1 MLISN
6 EWLKEY
12 VTIDDSVSNLAERIT
27 RTGIEVDD
35 LIDYTKDIKNLVVG
49 FVKSKDKHPDADK
62 LNVCQVDIGEDEPVQ
77 IVCGAPN
84 VDAGQYVIVAKVGGR
99 LPGGIKIKRAKLRGE
114 RSEGM
119 ICSLQEIGISSNYI
133 PKSFESGIY
142 VFSESQV
149 PGTDALQALYLDDQ
163 VMEFDLTPNRA
174 DALSMIGTA
183 YEVAALYNTKM
194 TKPDT
199 TSNELELSAND
210 ELTVTIE
217 NEDKVPYYSA
227 RVVHDVTIEPSPI
240 WMQARLIKAGIRPIN
255 NVVDISNYVLL
266 EYGQPLHM
274 FDQDAIGSQQIVVR
288 QANEGEKMT
297 TLDDTERE
305 LLTSDIVITNGQ
317 TPIALA
323 GVMGGDFSEVKEQTS
338 NIVIE
343 GAIFDPVSIRHTSRR
358 LNLRSESSSRFEKGI
373 ATEFVDEAVD
383 RACYLLQTYANGKVL
398 KDRVSSGELGAFI
411 TPIDITADKINRTI
425 GFDLSQNDIVTIF
438 NQLGFDTEINDDVIT
453 VLVPSRRKDITI
465 KEDLIEEVA
474 RIYGYDDIPSTLP
487 VFDKVT
493 SGQLTD
499 RQYKTR
505 MVKEVLEGA
514 GLDQAITY
522 SLVSKEDATAFS
534 MQQRQTI
541 DLLMPMSEAHAS
553 LRQSLLPHLIEAA
566 SYNVARKNKD
576 VKLFEIGNVFFANGE
591 GELPD
596 QVEYLSGILTGD
608 YVVNQWQ
615 GKKETVDFYLA
626 KGVVDRV
633 SEKLNLEFSYR
644 RADID
649 GLHPGRTAEI
659 LLENKVVGFIGELHP
674 TLAADN
680 DLKRT
685 YVFELNFD
693 ALMSVSVGYINYQ
706 PIPRFP
712 GMSRDIALEVDQ
724 NIPAADLLSTI
735 HAHGGNILK
744 DTLVFD
750 VYQGEHLEKGKK
762 SIAIRLNYLDTEET
776 LTDERVSKVQA
787 EIEAAL
793 IEQGEV
799 VEIGRAHV

>member
-49 FVKSKDKHPDADK
+49 FVKSKEKHPDADK

-142 VFSESQV
+142 VFSEAQV

-194 TKPDT
+194 TKPET
-199 TSNELELSAND
+199 TSNELDLSAND

-674 TLAADN
+674 ILAADN

-693 ALMSVSVGYINYQ
+693 ALMAVSVGYINYQ
-706 PIPRFP
+706 PIPRLP

-793 IEQGEV
+793 IEQGAV
-799 VEIGRAHV
+799 IR

>member
-27 RTGIEVDD
+27 CTGIEVDD

-49 FVKSKDKHPDADK
+49 FVKSKEKHPDADK

-142 VFSESQV
+142 VFSEAQV

-199 TSNELELSAND
+199 TSNELELSANN

-297 TLDDTERE
+297 TLDGTERE

-453 VLVPSRRKDITI
+453 VQVPSRRKDITI

-487 VFDKVT
+487 VFEKVT

-626 KGVVDRV
+626 KGIVDRV

-693 ALMSVSVGYINYQ
+693 ALMAVSVGYINYQ

-793 IEQGEV
+793 IEHGAV
-799 VEIGRAHV
+799 IR

>member
-49 FVKSKDKHPDADK
+49 FVKSKEKHPDADK

-119 ICSLQEIGISSNYI
+119 ICSLQEIGISSNYV

-323 GVMGGDFSEVKEQTS
+323 GVMGGDFSEVKEHTS

-453 VLVPSRRKDITI
+453 VQVPSRRKDITI

-487 VFDKVT
+487 VFEKVT

-522 SLVSKEDATAFS
+522 SLVSKEDATAFA

-591 GELPD
+591 GEVPD

-693 ALMSVSVGYINYQ
+693 ALMAVSVGYINYQ

-793 IEQGEV
+793 IEQGAV
-799 VEIGRAHV
+799 IR

>member
-49 FVKSKDKHPDADK
+49 FVKSKEKYPDADK

-142 VFSESQV
+142 VFSEAQV

-194 TKPDT
+194 TKPET
-199 TSNELELSAND
+199 TSNELDLSAND

-615 GKKETVDFYLA
+615 DKKETVDFYLA

-674 TLAADN
+674 ILAADN

-693 ALMSVSVGYINYQ
+693 ALMAVSVGYINYQ

-793 IEQGEV
+793 IEQGAV
-799 VEIGRAHV
+799 IR

>member
-49 FVKSKDKHPDADK
+49 FVKSKEKHPDADK

-142 VFSESQV
+142 VFSEAQV

-194 TKPDT
+194 TKPET
-199 TSNELELSAND
+199 TSNELDLSAND

-453 VLVPSRRKDITI
+453 VLVPSRHKDITI

-615 GKKETVDFYLA
+615 DKKETVDFYLA

-674 TLAADN
+674 ILAADN

-693 ALMSVSVGYINYQ
+693 ALMAVSVGYINYQ

-793 IEQGEV
+793 IEQGAV
-799 VEIGRAHV
+799 IR

>member
-659 LLENKVVGFIGELHP
+659 LLENKVVGFIGELLP

-793 IEQGEV
+793 IEQGAV
-799 VEIGRAHV
+799 IR

>member
-49 FVKSKDKHPDADK
+49 FVKSKEKHPDADK

-194 TKPDT
+194 TKPET

-240 WMQARLIKAGIRPIN
+240 WMQARLIKAGIRSIN

-323 GVMGGDFSEVKEQTS
+323 GVMGGDFSEVKEHTS

-398 KDRVSSGELGAFI
+398 KDRVSSGELSAFI

-453 VLVPSRRKDITI
+453 VQVPSRRKDITI

-487 VFDKVT
+487 VFEKVT

-522 SLVSKEDATAFS
+522 SLVSKEDATAFA

-693 ALMSVSVGYINYQ
+693 ALMAVSVGYINYQ

-712 GMSRDIALEVDQ
+712 GMSRDIALEVNQ

-793 IEQGEV
+793 IEQGAV
-799 VEIGRAHV
+799 IR

>member
-49 FVKSKDKHPDADK
+49 FVKSKEKHPDADK

-119 ICSLQEIGISSNYI
+119 ICSLQEIGISSNYV

-194 TKPDT
+194 TKPDA

-323 GVMGGDFSEVKEQTS
+323 GVMGGDFSEVKEHTS

-453 VLVPSRRKDITI
+453 VQVPSRRKDITI

-487 VFDKVT
+487 VFEKVT

-522 SLVSKEDATAFS
+522 SLVSKEDATAFA

-693 ALMSVSVGYINYQ
+693 ALMAVSVGYINYQ

-793 IEQGEV
+793 IEQGAV
-799 VEIGRAHV
+799 IR

>member
-49 FVKSKDKHPDADK
+49 FVKSKEKHPDADK

-194 TKPDT
+194 TKPET

-217 NEDKVPYYSA
+217 NEDKAPYYSA

-317 TPIALA
+317 TSIALA
-323 GVMGGDFSEVKEQTS
+323 GVMGGDFSEVKEHTS

-398 KDRVSSGELGAFI
+398 KDRVSSGELSAFI

-453 VLVPSRRKDITI
+453 VQVPSRRKDITI

-487 VFDKVT
+487 VFEKVT

-522 SLVSKEDATAFS
+522 SLVSKEDATAFA

-693 ALMSVSVGYINYQ
+693 ALMAVSVGYINYQ

-712 GMSRDIALEVDQ
+712 GMSRDIALEVNQ

-793 IEQGEV
+793 IEQGAV
-799 VEIGRAHV
+799 IR

>member
-49 FVKSKDKHPDADK
+49 FVKSKEKHPDADK

-133 PKSFESGIY
+133 PKSFESGIF

-194 TKPDT
+194 TKPET

-240 WMQARLIKAGIRPIN
+240 WMQVRLIKAGIRPIN

-323 GVMGGDFSEVKEQTS
+323 GVMGGDFSEVKEHTS

-453 VLVPSRRKDITI
+453 VQVPSRRKDITI

-487 VFDKVT
+487 VFEKVT

-522 SLVSKEDATAFS
+522 SLVSKEDATAFA

-541 DLLMPMSEAHAS
+541 DLLMPMSEAHTS

-659 LLENKVVGFIGELHP
+659 LLENKVIGFIGELHP

-693 ALMSVSVGYINYQ
+693 ALMAVSVGYINYQ

-793 IEQGEV
+793 IEQGAV
-799 VEIGRAHV
+799 IR

>member
-49 FVKSKDKHPDADK
+49 FVKSKEKHPDADK

-194 TKPDT
+194 TKPET

-323 GVMGGDFSEVKEQTS
+323 GVMGGDFSEVKEHTS

-453 VLVPSRRKDITI
+453 VQVPSRRKDITI

-487 VFDKVT
+487 VFEKVT

-514 GLDQAITY
+514 GLDQSITY
-522 SLVSKEDATAFS
+522 SLVSKEDATAFA

-693 ALMSVSVGYINYQ
+693 ALMAVSVGYINYQ

-712 GMSRDIALEVDQ
+712 GMSRDIALEVNQ

-793 IEQGEV
+793 IEQGAV
-799 VEIGRAHV
+799 IR

>member
-12 VTIDDSVSNLAERIT
+12 VTIDDSVSDLAERIT

-49 FVKSKDKHPDADK
+49 FVKSKEKHPDADK

-194 TKPDT
+194 TKPET

-288 QANEGEKMT
+288 QADEGEKMT

-693 ALMSVSVGYINYQ
+693 ALMAVSVGYINYQ

-793 IEQGEV
+793 IEQGAV
-799 VEIGRAHV
+799 IR

>member
-49 FVKSKDKHPDADK
+49 FVKSKEKHPDADK

-142 VFSESQV
+142 VFSEAQV

-194 TKPDT
+194 TKPET
-199 TSNELELSAND
+199 TSNELDLSAND

-240 WMQARLIKAGIRPIN
+240 WMQAHLIKAGIRPIN

-541 DLLMPMSEAHAS
+541 DLLMPISEAHAS

-674 TLAADN
+674 ILAADN

-693 ALMSVSVGYINYQ
+693 ALMAVSVGYINYQ

-793 IEQGEV
+793 IEQGAV
-799 VEIGRAHV
+799 IR

>member
-49 FVKSKDKHPDADK
+49 FVKSKEKHPDADK

-194 TKPDT
+194 TKPET

-210 ELTVTIE
+210 ELTVKIE

-453 VLVPSRRKDITI
+453 VQVPSRRKDITI

-487 VFDKVT
+487 VFEKVT

-522 SLVSKEDATAFS
+522 SLVSKEDATAFA

-693 ALMSVSVGYINYQ
+693 ALMAVSVGYINYQ

-793 IEQGEV
+793 IEQGAV
-799 VEIGRAHV
+799 IR

>member
-49 FVKSKDKHPDADK
+49 FVKSKEKHPDADK

-119 ICSLQEIGISSNYI
+119 ICSLQEIGISSNYV
-133 PKSFESGIY
+133 PKTFESGIY
-142 VFSESQV
+142 VFSEAQV

-199 TSNELELSAND
+199 TSNELELPANN

-297 TLDDTERE
+297 TLDGTERE

-453 VLVPSRRKDITI
+453 VQVPSRRKDITI

-487 VFDKVT
+487 VFEKVT

-659 LLENKVVGFIGELHP
+659 LLENKIVGFIGELHP

-793 IEQGEV
+793 IEQGAV
-799 VEIGRAHV
+799 IR

>member
-49 FVKSKDKHPDADK
+49 FVKSKEKHPDADK

-99 LPGGIKIKRAKLRGE
+99 LPGRIKIKRAKLRGE

-119 ICSLQEIGISSNYI
+119 ICSLQEIGISSNYV
-133 PKSFESGIY
+133 PKTFESGIY
-142 VFSESQV
+142 VFSEAQV

-199 TSNELELSAND
+199 TSNELELSANN

-297 TLDDTERE
+297 TLDGTERE

-453 VLVPSRRKDITI
+453 VQVPSRRKDITI

-487 VFDKVT
+487 VFEKVT

-659 LLENKVVGFIGELHP
+659 LLENKIVGFIGELHP

-793 IEQGEV
+793 IEQGAV
-799 VEIGRAHV
+799 IR

>member
-49 FVKSKDKHPDADK
+49 FVKSKEKHPDADK

-119 ICSLQEIGISSNYI
+119 ICSLQEIGISSNYV
-133 PKSFESGIY
+133 PKTFESGIY
-142 VFSESQV
+142 VFSEAQV

-194 TKPDT
+194 TKPET

-343 GAIFDPVSIRHTSRR
+343 GAIFDSVSIRHTSRR

-453 VLVPSRRKDITI
+453 VQVPSRRKDITI

-487 VFDKVT
+487 VFEKVT

-522 SLVSKEDATAFS
+522 SLVSKEDATAFA

-735 HAHGGNILK
+735 HAYGGNILK

-793 IEQGEV
+793 IEQGAV
-799 VEIGRAHV
+799 IR

>member
-12 VTIDDSVSNLAERIT
+12 VTIDDSVSDLAERIT

-49 FVKSKDKHPDADK
+49 FVKSKEKHPDADK

-194 TKPDT
+194 TKPET

-626 KGVVDRV
+626 KGVMDRV

-693 ALMSVSVGYINYQ
+693 ALMAVSVGYINYQ

-793 IEQGEV
+793 IEQGAV
-799 VEIGRAHV
+799 IR

>member
-12 VTIDDSVSNLAERIT
+12 VTIDDSVSNLAEHIT

-49 FVKSKDKHPDADK
+49 FVKSKEKHPDADK

-194 TKPDT
+194 TKPET

-217 NEDKVPYYSA
+217 NEDKAPYYSA

-323 GVMGGDFSEVKEQTS
+323 GVMGGDFSEVKEHTS

-398 KDRVSSGELGAFI
+398 KDRVSSGELSAFI

-453 VLVPSRRKDITI
+453 VQVPSRRKDITI

-487 VFDKVT
+487 VFEKVT

-522 SLVSKEDATAFS
+522 SLVSKEDATAFA

-693 ALMSVSVGYINYQ
+693 ALMAVSVGYINYQ

-712 GMSRDIALEVDQ
+712 GMSRDIALEVNQ

-793 IEQGEV
+793 IEQGAV
-799 VEIGRAHV
+799 IR

>member
-12 VTIDDSVSNLAERIT
+12 VTIDDSVNNLAERII

-49 FVKSKDKHPDADK
+49 FVKSKEKHPDADK
-62 LNVCQVDIGEDEPVQ
+62 LNVCQVDIGEDELVQ

-142 VFSESQV
+142 VFSEAQV

-194 TKPDT
+194 TKPET

-522 SLVSKEDATAFS
+522 SLVSKEDATVFA

-633 SEKLNLEFSYR
+633 AEKLNLEFSYR

-693 ALMSVSVGYINYQ
+693 ALMAVSVGYINYQ

-793 IEQGEV
+793 IEQGAV
-799 VEIGRAHV
+799 IR

>member
-49 FVKSKDKHPDADK
+49 FVKSKEKHPDADK

-142 VFSESQV
+142 VFSEAQV

-194 TKPDT
+194 TKPET
-199 TSNELELSAND
+199 TSNELDLSAND

-305 LLTSDIVITNGQ
+305 LITSDIVITNGQ

-615 GKKETVDFYLA
+615 DKKETVDFYLA

-674 TLAADN
+674 ILAADN

-693 ALMSVSVGYINYQ
+693 ALMAVSVGYINYQ

-793 IEQGEV
+793 IEQGAV
-799 VEIGRAHV
+799 IR

>member
-49 FVKSKDKHPDADK
+49 FVKSKEKHPDADK

-99 LPGGIKIKRAKLRGE
+99 LPGGIKIKRVKLRGE

-142 VFSESQV
+142 VFSEAQV

-194 TKPDT
+194 TKPET
-199 TSNELELSAND
+199 TSNELDLSAND

-674 TLAADN
+674 ILAADN

-693 ALMSVSVGYINYQ
+693 ALMAVSVGYINYQ

-793 IEQGEV
+793 IEQGAV
-799 VEIGRAHV
+799 IR

>member
-49 FVKSKDKHPDADK
+49 FVKSKEKHPDADK

-119 ICSLQEIGISSNYI
+119 ICSLQEIGISSNYV

-323 GVMGGDFSEVKEQTS
+323 GVMGGDFSEVKEHTS

-453 VLVPSRRKDITI
+453 VQVPSRRKDITI

-487 VFDKVT
+487 VFEKVT

-522 SLVSKEDATAFS
+522 SLVSKEDATAFA

-693 ALMSVSVGYINYQ
+693 ALMAVSVGYINYQ

-793 IEQGEV
+793 IEQGAV
-799 VEIGRAHV
+799 IR

>member
-1 MLISN
+1 
-6 EWLKEY
+6 
-12 VTIDDSVSNLAERIT
+12 
-27 RTGIEVDD
+27 
-35 LIDYTKDIKNLVVG
+35 
-49 FVKSKDKHPDADK
+49 
-62 LNVCQVDIGEDEPVQ
+62 
-77 IVCGAPN
+77 
-84 VDAGQYVIVAKVGGR
+84 
-99 LPGGIKIKRAKLRGE
+99 IKRAKLRGE

-194 TKPDT
+194 TKPET

-227 RVVHDVTIEPSPI
+227 RVVHNVTIEPSPI

-323 GVMGGDFSEVKEQTS
+323 GVMGGDFSEVKEHTS

-343 GAIFDPVSIRHTSRR
+343 GAIFDSVSIRHTSRR

-453 VLVPSRRKDITI
+453 VQVPSRRKDITI

-487 VFDKVT
+487 VFEKVT

-522 SLVSKEDATAFS
+522 SLVSKEDATAFA

-633 SEKLNLEFSYR
+633 AEKLNLEFSYR

-693 ALMSVSVGYINYQ
+693 ALMAVSVGYINYQ

-712 GMSRDIALEVDQ
+712 GMSRDIALEVNQ

-793 IEQGEV
+793 IEQGAV
-799 VEIGRAHV
+799 IR

>member
-12 VTIDDSVSNLAERIT
+12 VTIDDSVSDLAERIT

-49 FVKSKDKHPDADK
+49 FVKSKEKHPDADK

-194 TKPDT
+194 TKPET

-274 FDQDAIGSQQIVVR
+274 FDQDAIDSQQIVVR

-541 DLLMPMSEAHAS
+541 DLLMPMSEAHES

-693 ALMSVSVGYINYQ
+693 ALMAVSVGYINYQ

-793 IEQGEV
+793 IEQGAV
-799 VEIGRAHV
+799 IR

>member
-183 YEVAALYNTKM
+183 YEFAALYNTKM

-793 IEQGEV
+793 IEQGAV
-799 VEIGRAHV
+799 IR

>member
-49 FVKSKDKHPDADK
+49 FVKSKEKHPDANK

-194 TKPDT
+194 TKPET

-323 GVMGGDFSEVKEQTS
+323 GVMGGDFSEVKEHTS

-398 KDRVSSGELGAFI
+398 KDRVSSGELSAFI

-453 VLVPSRRKDITI
+453 VQVPSRRKDITI

-487 VFDKVT
+487 VFEKVT

-522 SLVSKEDATAFS
+522 SLVSKEDATAFA

-693 ALMSVSVGYINYQ
+693 ALMAVSVGYINYQ

-712 GMSRDIALEVDQ
+712 GMSRDIALEVNQ

-793 IEQGEV
+793 IEQGAV
-799 VEIGRAHV
+799 IR

>member
-12 VTIDDSVSNLAERIT
+12 VTIDDSVSDLAERIT

-49 FVKSKDKHPDADK
+49 FVKSKEKHPDADK

-194 TKPDT
+194 TKPET

-649 GLHPGRTAEI
+649 GIHPGRTAEI

-693 ALMSVSVGYINYQ
+693 ALMAVSVGYINYQ

-793 IEQGEV
+793 IEQGAV
-799 VEIGRAHV
+799 IR

>member
-49 FVKSKDKHPDADK
+49 FVKSKEKHPDADK

-119 ICSLQEIGISSNYI
+119 ICSLQEIGISSNYV
-133 PKSFESGIY
+133 PKTFESGIY
-142 VFSESQV
+142 VFSEAQV
-149 PGTDALQALYLDDQ
+149 SGTDALQALYLDDQ

-194 TKPDT
+194 TKPET

-217 NEDKVPYYSA
+217 NENKVPYYSA

-373 ATEFVDEAVD
+373 VTEFVDEAVD

-453 VLVPSRRKDITI
+453 VQVPSRRKDITI

-693 ALMSVSVGYINYQ
+693 ALMAVSVGYINYQ

-793 IEQGEV
+793 IEQGAV
-799 VEIGRAHV
+799 IR

>member
-49 FVKSKDKHPDADK
+49 FVKSKEKHPDADK

-194 TKPDT
+194 TKPET

-227 RVVHDVTIEPSPI
+227 RVVHNVTIEPSPI

-323 GVMGGDFSEVKEQTS
+323 GVMGGDFSEVKEHTS

-343 GAIFDPVSIRHTSRR
+343 GAIFDSVSIRHTSRR

-398 KDRVSSGELGAFI
+398 KDRVSSGELGTFI

-453 VLVPSRRKDITI
+453 VQVPSRRKDITI

-487 VFDKVT
+487 VFEKVT

-522 SLVSKEDATAFS
+522 SLVSKEDATAFA

-693 ALMSVSVGYINYQ
+693 ALMAVSVGYINYQ
-706 PIPRFP
+706 PIPIFP

-787 EIEAAL
+787 EIEVAL
-793 IEQGEV
+793 IEQGAV
-799 VEIGRAHV
+799 IR

>member
-12 VTIDDSVSNLAERIT
+12 VTIDDSVSDLAERIT

-49 FVKSKDKHPDADK
+49 FVKSKEKHPDADK

-194 TKPDT
+194 TKPET

-693 ALMSVSVGYINYQ
+693 ALMAVSVGYINYQ

-750 VYQGEHLEKGKK
+750 VYQGEHLAKGKK

-793 IEQGEV
+793 IEQGAV
-799 VEIGRAHV
+799 IR

>member
-12 VTIDDSVSNLAERIT
+12 VTNDDSVSNLAERIT

-49 FVKSKDKHPDADK
+49 FVKSKEKHPDADK

-194 TKPDT
+194 TKPET

-323 GVMGGDFSEVKEQTS
+323 GVMGGDFSEVKEHTS

-343 GAIFDPVSIRHTSRR
+343 GAIFDSVSIRHTSRR

-453 VLVPSRRKDITI
+453 VQVPSRRKDITI

-474 RIYGYDDIPSTLP
+474 CIYGYDDIPSTLP
-487 VFDKVT
+487 VFEKVT

-522 SLVSKEDATAFS
+522 SLVSKEDATAFA

-693 ALMSVSVGYINYQ
+693 ALMAVSVGYINYQ

-793 IEQGEV
+793 IEQGAV
-799 VEIGRAHV
+799 IR

>member
-49 FVKSKDKHPDADK
+49 FVKSKEKHPDADK

-133 PKSFESGIY
+133 PKSFESGIF

-194 TKPDT
+194 TKPET

-240 WMQARLIKAGIRPIN
+240 WMQVRLIKAGIRPIN

-323 GVMGGDFSEVKEQTS
+323 GVMGGDFSEVKEHTS

-373 ATEFVDEAVD
+373 ATEFVDEAAD

-453 VLVPSRRKDITI
+453 VQVPSRRKDITI

-487 VFDKVT
+487 VFEKVT

-522 SLVSKEDATAFS
+522 SLVSKEDATAFA

-659 LLENKVVGFIGELHP
+659 LLENKVIGFIGELHP

-693 ALMSVSVGYINYQ
+693 ALMAVSVGYINYQ

-793 IEQGEV
+793 IEQGAV
-799 VEIGRAHV
+799 IR

>member
-12 VTIDDSVSNLAERIT
+12 VTIDDSVSDLAERIT

-49 FVKSKDKHPDADK
+49 FVKSKEKHPDADK

-194 TKPDT
+194 TKPET

-659 LLENKVVGFIGELHP
+659 LLENKVIGFIGELHP

-693 ALMSVSVGYINYQ
+693 ALMAVSVGYINYQ

-762 SIAIRLNYLDTEET
+762 SIAIHLNYLDTEET

-793 IEQGEV
+793 IEQGAV
-799 VEIGRAHV
+799 IR

>member
-49 FVKSKDKHPDADK
+49 FVKSKEKHPDADK

-119 ICSLQEIGISSNYI
+119 ICSLQEIGISSNYV

-323 GVMGGDFSEVKEQTS
+323 GVMGGDFSEVKERTS

-453 VLVPSRRKDITI
+453 VQVPSRRKDITI

-487 VFDKVT
+487 VFEKVT

-522 SLVSKEDATAFS
+522 SLVSKEDATAFA

-693 ALMSVSVGYINYQ
+693 ALMAVSVGYINYQ

-793 IEQGEV
+793 IEQGAV
-799 VEIGRAHV
+799 IR

>member
-12 VTIDDSVSNLAERIT
+12 VTIDDSVSDLAERIT

-49 FVKSKDKHPDADK
+49 FVKSKEKHPDADK

-194 TKPDT
+194 TKPET

-674 TLAADN
+674 TLADDN

-693 ALMSVSVGYINYQ
+693 ALMAVSVGYINYQ

-793 IEQGEV
+793 IEQGAV
-799 VEIGRAHV
+799 IR